1 MRELV
6 ALISI
11 PIILLLFYN
20 QAANWHFHQLPSGI
34 VIEHSHPVPISKK
47 TSDSP
52 YQKHTHSNWEMFL
65 YAMVSAI
72 TSLLVIQAVLL
83 LKVNSIAIKVSHFYT
98 RIHIPL
104 FTPVSNPHRGPPSIF

>member
-20 QAANWHFHQLPSGI
+20 QAANWHLHQLPSGI

-47 TSDSP
+47 SSDSP

-65 YAMVSAI
+65 FAMVSAI
-72 TSLLVIQAVLL
+72 TSLLVIQAILL
-83 LKVNSIAIKVSHFYT
+83 LAVNPVSLKTSPLYT
-98 RIHIPL
+98 KFHIPL
-104 FTPVSNPHRGPPSIF
+104 FLPISNPHRGPPSIF